1 MGRHLWIVVLLCA
14 CGEPIL
20 RNAPKPDPGS
30 VAGVAAA
37 AAAAATLASPD
48 AAARRQEQAQ
58 KGEPDNRG
66 VKVKET
72 VPADVLDR
80 LDHAPPDAGVDGGQA
95 QGSAPASDAPPASSQ
110 GTNAPGTKPP
120 ATNAS
125 GTKPPAT
132 NAPATNAPA
141 TNAPATNAPAT
152 SGPARATPARKG
164 RPPVIP
170 PPSSYT
176 PKS

>member
-20 RNAPKPDPGS
+20 KNAPKPDPGS

-48 AAARRQEQAQ
+48 SAAKRQEQLQ
-58 KGEPDNRG
+58 KDEPDNRG

-72 VPADVLDR
+72 VPPDVLDR
-80 LDHAPPDAGVDGGQA
+80 LDGASPDAGVDGGQA
-95 QGSAPASDAPPASSQ
+95 QAGASDTSS
-110 GTNAPGTKPP
+110 TNAP
-120 ATNAS
+120 ATS
-125 GTKPPAT
+125 
-132 NAPATNAPA
+132 APATNAPTTNA
-141 TNAPATNAPAT
+141 PTTNAPAKTAPAKN
-152 SGPARATPARKG
+152 PPARKG